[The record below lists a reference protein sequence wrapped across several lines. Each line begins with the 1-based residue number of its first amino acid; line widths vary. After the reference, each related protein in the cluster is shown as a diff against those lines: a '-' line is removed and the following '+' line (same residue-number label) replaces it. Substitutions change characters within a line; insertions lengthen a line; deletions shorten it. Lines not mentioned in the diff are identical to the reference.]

1 MQGNLQLEPWILV
14 SQEHS
19 SHHSGHSSYAIRRE
33 QLKVD
38 QAALGRQQWSFPV
51 PSEMRQYGVRIEM
64 VKIWFCFLHHPSH
77 WPLVCPQ
84 FFVGERALLG
94 RLQLSYGKL
103 LINSK
108 ERRAWER
115 PQRVLAMKQLSRAS
129 WTGNWWDRKGRWPP
143 HPSRPSPPRRP
154 TTCSSTRRRRAARRP
169 YLAEDA
175 DGTRHP
181 HLPDPHHGDLVAGN
195 RAARGHGG
203 DQLLLQGRHNVL
215 QEGIG
220 GGSV

>member
-64 VKIWFCFLHHPSH
+64 VKIWFCFLHRPSH

-103 LINSK
+103 LIQKKEELGNGLSAFSQRSNSLGPA
-108 ERRAWER
+108 ERGADG
-115 PQRVLAMKQLSRAS
+115 
-129 WTGNWWDRKGRWPP
+129 TGREGDPRIHPDPPPPPPP
-143 HPSRPSPPRRP
+143 HHVLKHEAPPRRP
-154 TTCSSTRRRRAARRP
+154 AAVPCRGCWWHTPSPPARP
-169 YLAEDA
+169 PPRWSCCWEPCCP
-175 DGTRHP
+175 RP
-181 HLPDPHHGDLVAGN
+181 
-195 RAARGHGG
+195 RG
-203 DQLLLQGRHNVL
+203 RSASPS
-215 QEGIG
+215 
-220 GGSV
+220 GSP

>member
-51 PSEMRQYGVRIEM
+51 PSEMRQYGVRTEM
-64 VKIWFCFLHHPSH
+64 VKIWFCFLHRPSH
-77 WPLVCPQ
+77 WPLVCLQ

-103 LINSK
+103 LIQKKEELGNGLSAFSQRSNSLGPA
-108 ERRAWER
+108 ERGADGTGREGD
-115 PQRVLAMKQLSRAS
+115 PQIHP
-129 WTGNWWDRKGRWPP
+129 DPP
-143 HPSRPSPPRRP
+143 PPRRP